1 MSPTTAAING
11 SEKTQKNGSR
21 GATVKTKKPPKKAR
35 KPESLYEGEPTRTP
49 NGNAYEIMAATK
61 AAGTNALI
69 KRCHQRDSMS
79 VIVSGAPESTRS
91 SRGGGSGAR
100 GR

>member
-1 MSPTTAAING
+1 MSPTIAAING

-21 GATVKTKKPPKKAR
+21 GATVKTKKPPKKVR
-35 KPESLYEGEPTRTP
+35 KPESLYGGKGTRTP

-61 AAGTNALI
+61 AAGTSALI
-69 KRCHQRDSMS
+69 ARSHQRDSMS
-79 VIVSGAPESTRS
+79 FIVSGAPEWTRS
-91 SRGGGSGAR
+91 SRDGGSGAR